1 MRHFYAFSLFFL
13 CPATALFCAYM
24 FAQTYFF

>member
-1 MRHFYAFSLFFL
+1 MQHFYAFALFFL

-24 FAQTYFF
+24 FVQTYF